1 MDRKTDRQMP
11 PRGDRSRYGNKTSRE
26 EQTLVIEKM
35 MQRFIIKQPQYP
47 HKQLPKIIYFLG

>member
-1 MDRKTDRQMP
+1 MP